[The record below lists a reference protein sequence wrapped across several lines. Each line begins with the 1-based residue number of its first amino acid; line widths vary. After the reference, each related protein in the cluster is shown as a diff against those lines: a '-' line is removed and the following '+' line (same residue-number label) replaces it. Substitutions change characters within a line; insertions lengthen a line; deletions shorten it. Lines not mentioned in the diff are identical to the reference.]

1 MTVEVRPGT
10 LADLPAIA
18 GLQAACF
25 SEVWGPEFLGRLL
38 AQPGAFSL
46 VAVDLG
52 APAGFLVARAVAG
65 EAEILSLG
73 VRQESRRQ
81 GLGSG
86 LIRMAATRAAAMGA
100 LQICLE
106 VAVENQAAR
115 ELYGGL
121 GFSEVGSRPDYYQ
134 GAGGVRSDG
143 LILKRAL
150 SESMGSAQEVD

>member
-10 LADLPAIA
+10 LADLSAIA
-18 GLQAACF
+18 DLQAACF

-46 VAVDLG
+46 VAMAVG
-52 APAGFLVARAVAG
+52 APAGFLIARAVAG

-73 VRQESRRQ
+73 VRQESRRR

-100 LQICLE
+100 SQFYLE
-106 VAVENQAAR
+106 VAVENEAAR
-115 ELYGGL
+115 ALYVSL
-121 GFSEVGSRPDYYQ
+121 GFHEVGSRPAYYH
-134 GAGGVRSDG
+134 GTGGVRGNG
-143 LILKRAL
+143 LILKRA
-150 SESMGSAQEVD
+150 V